1 MAAVYNRK
9 ERKKIMIY
17 RNIIFLFVI
26 AMVGGGIFSCSR
38 KAKKSAE
45 GPARDTLIMEYKALQ
60 DSLDKEWKV
69 MIEDDDEKIALMKRL
84 ILEVSYTNSYDKQRF
99 EELNAMVER
108 LKAMR
113 YDRESMR
120 DSKLID
126 AYDSATFAVT
136 DQVIDFARSH
146 PRFKDFPLMEELI
159 NEINQKNGMIIIY
172 RVHYDNWAK
181 DLNAFIKKRGKKLR
195 KFGQEVPGEPVPL
208 FQLSS

>member
-1 MAAVYNRK
+1 MN
-9 ERKKIMIY
+9 Y
-17 RNIIFLFVI
+17 RNIIFLFSI
-26 AMVGGGIFSCSR
+26 AVVAGGIFSCSR
-38 KAKKSAE
+38 KAKKTAE
-45 GPARDTLIMEYKALQ
+45 GPARDSLIMEYQALQ

-69 MIEDDDEKIALMKRL
+69 MIEDDDEKIALLKRL

-99 EELNAMVER
+99 EALNEMVDQ
-108 LKAMR
+108 LKQMR

-120 DSKLID
+120 DSQMID

-146 PRFKDFPLMEELI
+146 PRYKDFPFMEELI
-159 NEINQKNGMIIIY
+159 NEINQKNDLILIY

-195 KFGQEVPGEPVPL
+195 KFGQVVPDKPVPL
-208 FQLSS
+208 FQLPS